1 MSRARPNGRAF
12 AIYTQICKTIP
23 LAHEQETVWN
33 ADLCFWSWEIFA
45 AAPDG
50 YMFRAQPPRKKEG
63 EFVPGFAR
71 IMRSLHWVS
80 ANSN

>member
-1 MSRARPNGRAF
+1 MSRARPNGRAL

-45 AAPDG
+45 AARRL
-50 YMFRAQPPRKKEG
+50 YVSCTAAAQERRRIRSGLCSDHEISALG
-63 EFVPGFAR
+63 FSEF
-71 IMRSLHWVS
+71 
-80 ANSN
+80 